1 MKIKEFLKNVKYKL
15 YFYQFVVMIHTIFSY
30 FFSFNGP
37 RKKWRALASLR
48 TVAHETRLF
57 QVQTEVGAKLLEIIR
72 FLQ

>member
-1 MKIKEFLKNVKYKL
+1 
-15 YFYQFVVMIHTIFSY
+15 MIHTIFLY

>member
-1 MKIKEFLKNVKYKL
+1 
-15 YFYQFVVMIHTIFSY
+15 MIHIIFHI
-30 FFSFNGP
+30 FFLLMDLV
-37 RKKWRALASLR
+37 KKGRALASLR